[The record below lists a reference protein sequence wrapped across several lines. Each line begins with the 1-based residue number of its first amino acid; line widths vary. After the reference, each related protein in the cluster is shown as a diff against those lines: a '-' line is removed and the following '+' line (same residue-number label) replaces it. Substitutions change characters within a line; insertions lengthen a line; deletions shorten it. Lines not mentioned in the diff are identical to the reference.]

1 MRKTVFLIAACALMA
16 LCGCIPLSLAPFYTE
31 KDLVYEP
38 ALIGFWVSGDDGG
51 GSVSFEQSGANGYL
65 MIMKDST
72 GEVSFDVRLFRIGGK
87 LFMDLCP
94 QSLAELNRLAEMDAI
109 PGHSLVR
116 VDRIEPTLV
125 TSDLEDDWMKAKMK
139 EDPKALAHVV
149 TDDRLVLTATTE
161 ENQAFIV
168 KHMNDEGAF
177 DDPEEMRRTDK
188 R

>member
-1 MRKTVFLIAACALMA
+1 MRTTVFIIAVCALMT
-16 LCGCIPLSLAPFYTE
+16 LCGCIPLSLVPFYTE

-38 ALIGFWVSGDDGG
+38 ALIGFWVSGEDGG
-51 GSVSFEQSGANGYL
+51 GGVSFEQSGANGYV

-72 GEVSFDVRLFRIGGK
+72 GEVRFDVRLFRIGGH

-94 QSLAELNRLAEMDAI
+94 QGLAELNPLVEMYAI

-125 TSDLEDDWMKAKMK
+125 TADLEDDWMKEKMQK
-139 EDPKALAHVV
+139 EPKALAHVV

-161 ENQAFIV
+161 EIQAFIV
-168 KHMNDEGAF
+168 KHMNDEGVF
-177 DDPEEMRRTDK
+177 DDPEEMRRAD
-188 R
+188 RR